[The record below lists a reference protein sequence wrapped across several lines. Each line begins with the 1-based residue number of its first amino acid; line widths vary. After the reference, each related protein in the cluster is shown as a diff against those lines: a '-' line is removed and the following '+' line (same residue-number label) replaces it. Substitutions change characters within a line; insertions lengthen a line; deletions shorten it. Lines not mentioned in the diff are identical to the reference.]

1 MKSRRVFL
9 KEASI
14 GTASLIVFKIPFQSK
29 NIHYKSLYVKE
40 TNFTLHSNFPT
51 VIGFLYSD
59 FPEKVEHDINRL
71 RIKNHYRCK
80 LRYGSDDKYK
90 LNFTIDVIDYFFQ
103 EPSLHFYARLINGR
117 LDIEKNNV
125 NLVHDI
131 VYRVNYKKAIN
142 DLRTITKINDFYL
155 DCKSKKRVINNS
167 SKPPESYQYENFHT
181 DKIDLVN
188 YLNRSIPN
196 VNIKLKDY
204 QQNNLSQLS
213 DLLTGSIYGDI
224 VGTQSATK
232 RKLLIYLKNK
242 LHVKKFNEIYN
253 SKGNKKFFISGTYK

>member
-1 MKSRRVFL
+1 
-9 KEASI
+9 
-14 GTASLIVFKIPFQSK
+14 LISSK
-29 NIHYKSLYVKE
+29 
-40 TNFTLHSNFPT
+40 
-51 VIGFLYSD
+51 
-59 FPEKVEHDINRL
+59 
-71 RIKNHYRCK
+71 
-80 LRYGSDDKYK
+80 
-90 LNFTIDVIDYFFQ
+90 
-103 EPSLHFYARLINGR
+103 

-155 DCKSKKRVINNS
+155 DCKSKKRVINDS
-167 SKPPESYQYENFHT
+167 SKSPEGYQYENFHT

-188 YLNRSIPN
+188 YLNRSISN

-204 QQNNLSQLS
+204 QQNNLAQLS
-213 DLLTGSIYGDI
+213 DFLTGSIYGDI

-242 LHVKKFNEIYN
+242 LHVKKFSEIYN
-253 SKGNKKFFISGTYK
+253 SGGNKKFFISGTYK